1 MKLLY
6 STVYSPAVPEMEP
19 DLWKDPLLP
28 PIKPGT
34 TVLVPAMPGTP
45 MATRQLA
52 SQSSDADEV
61 SDQEEV

>member
-1 MKLLY
+1 MSQLY
-6 STVYSPAVPEMEP
+6 SSICSPAVPEMEP

-45 MATRQLA
+45 TAARHFA
-52 SQSSDADEV
+52 SQSSDADDV
-61 SDQEEV
+61 SEQEEV

>member
-1 MKLLY
+1 
-6 STVYSPAVPEMEP
+6 MEP

-45 MATRQLA
+45 MAARQLA
-52 SQSSDADEV
+52 SQSSDAEDV